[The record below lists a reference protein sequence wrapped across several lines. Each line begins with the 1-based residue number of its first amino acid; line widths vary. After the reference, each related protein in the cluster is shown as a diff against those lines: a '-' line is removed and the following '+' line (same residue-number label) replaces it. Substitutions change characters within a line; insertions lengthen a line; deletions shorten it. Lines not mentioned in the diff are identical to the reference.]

1 MNEIK
6 WRYFKIT
13 GKTNGKSKKLGI
25 RALTKPSISEAKEI
39 CKDYLDE
46 VLDEVSKVEEI
57 TEDLV
62 CYYAI

>member
-13 GKTNGKSKKLGI
+13 GKTNGKVKKLGI
-25 RALTKPSISEAKEI
+25 RALTKPSFLEAKEI

-46 VLDEVSKVEEI
+46 VSKVEET